1 MQHNKLFGNRVRI
14 YSFLLTVLVIWIHA
28 VQPSVIYPEGSP
40 FSDLWITAQRMLG
53 TNLGQIAVPGF
64 FVISGYLFFRG
75 MGEQVCGGLSSGG
88 YGVLPES
95 VKAEN
100 AAGREDHTLFHFFIR
115 KWKSRARS
123 LLIPYLVWNLIYY
136 LIYLAAGRADL
147 SLKTAFES
155 IFLYRFNPVFWY
167 LKQLILLTLLTPL
180 VWLLVQN
187 RKAAPPALILL
198 FLLGVF
204 YDLLP
209 FHIVNEDAFLYY
221 ALGAA
226 AALHLKGAVETDPP
240 AAAVQAEISAGD
252 KEKRRLPAGGGSKS
266 ETSAEDREA
275 GAPSGKESVNNDTKK
290 STCHTEKSWLGCF
303 VATFFLYILLQVL
316 GSRASLFGLMHPTV
330 AASIGCRIFGLISL
344 WALLRVLRAGRFT
357 PAYMEYNFF
366 TYATH
371 YLVLRAV
378 QHAAAFAGESALISL
393 TLYILMPAICIAVSV
408 CTGRFLQRHAP
419 RLFSLLVG
427 GRT

>member
-75 MGEQVCGGLSSGG
+75 MGEQVCGALSSGG

-95 VKAEN
+95 VKAGN
-100 AAGREDHTLFHFFIR
+100 AAGREDHTLFRFFIR

-198 FLLGVF
+198 FLLAVF

-226 AALHLKGAVETDPP
+226 AALHLKGAVETDP
-240 AAAVQAEISAGD
+240 AE
-252 KEKRRLPAGGGSKS
+252 
-266 ETSAEDREA
+266 
-275 GAPSGKESVNNDTKK
+275 K

-303 VATFFLYILLQVL
+303 MATFFLYIILQIL
-316 GSRASLFGLMHPTV
+316 GSHTGLYGLLHPTV
-330 AASIGCRIFGLISL
+330 AAAIGCRICGLISL
-344 WALLRVLRAGRFT
+344 WALLRVLRAGRST

-408 CTGRFLQRHAP
+408 CTGRFLQRHAQ
-419 RLFSLLVG
+419 RFFSLLVG